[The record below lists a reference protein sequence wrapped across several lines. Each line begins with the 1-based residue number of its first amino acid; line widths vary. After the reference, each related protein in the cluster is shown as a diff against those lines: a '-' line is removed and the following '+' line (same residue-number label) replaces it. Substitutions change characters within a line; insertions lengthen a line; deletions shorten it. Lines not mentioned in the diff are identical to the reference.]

1 VTSRA
6 LPDDLHRTAA
16 IRERERNVLVD
27 AGAGTGK
34 TTLLVERLVFM
45 VAPEDDG
52 PARELSR
59 LAAITFTRKAAGE
72 LRLRIREK
80 LLAELARPGLTRLR
94 RERLAAAAGA
104 ADTALVSTI
113 HAFADRLLRM
123 RPIEARLSPTYEIVE
138 DEAALAAETCRALLH
153 ASQAGTLAAELDG
166 RLAPD
171 RADEAAATIR
181 DAIAAGVLLESKE
194 YEHHTLRGL
203 DALVARWIATRDVPP
218 PDAPAAAFDLAAFR
232 RYAAELRERVAGVA
246 GRGDGGRWLLRLA
259 GKIAALEDEA
269 RPALILAGL
278 NACLRGAPKDV
289 AGKAAVFDGDE
300 AAWDAWHAWIG
311 KERKRNPVR
320 ASALRDD
327 LLAPLRRWLATRLV
341 RAAPAALALY
351 EAEKTRRKAV
361 DQVDLL
367 LRLRDLLRDHPDA
380 RRFYQGQLDH
390 VFVDEFQDTDPLQ
403 AEIVL
408 FLCERG
414 VNATSWR
421 EVTVAP
427 GKLTLVG
434 DPKQSIYRFRRADIA
449 VYDEVRSIV
458 SRGPHLVAPLTTN
471 FRSAP
476 GLIAWVNDRFDAILG
491 EAKPGVPP
499 FDAAAGRVRNERLVA
514 GRGGAAGA
522 KVTVLPL
529 GGEGAKADEH
539 RAIEARA
546 VAAWLRTAVGRGD
559 LEVVDP
565 VTKQARPARFGDV
578 AILAASTWHLHLLFD
593 ALDAA
598 GVPHAA
604 RGGSL
609 FLSDPLHRRFLL
621 ALRGIADRRDGPAQA
636 ALFGPPFFAIGDAD
650 LVRARV
656 HGDGPAGAAHALVDE
671 LRRERF
677 ARTPGATARE
687 LLERSALA
695 RTVALGPNGAQRLA
709 RLRELCLE
717 TERMAAGEGLDFD
730 AVTARL
736 REWAEAPVALDP
748 PRPAGGAAVSIL
760 TIHQAKGLEWPVVVL
775 WDGRACWE
783 ARGKGAAWVVAPRA
797 EGTAWAIDLAGLA
810 WEEPAGAEILDRER
824 SFLDAE
830 RERLVYVAATRA
842 RDRLVVPLAGDAR
855 PDRINGRLV
864 LGAPSE
870 LVDAVEPFSPEAPPA
885 WAGDL
890 TPVAPR
896 DPVPA
901 PLSEEVGRAW
911 QAAAE
916 AAARPRFSPGAVS
929 GEAHAVPR
937 APAAPPSEHGDAVPA
952 KRRPSRFGPT
962 FGDTV
967 HRAIGLALADAALAP
982 GAAVARAAGETGLRE
997 HLEDA
1002 AADVR
1007 RALDALEAEG
1017 LRSAPGPALRLE
1029 YPVAHAAGGKLLTGY
1044 VDLLAV
1050 RDGRPVVLDFKT
1062 DAPPLD
1068 EPVETSHASYVE
1080 QVRSY
1085 ARILEALAVAPPG
1098 TVRCGLLFT
1107 AEGRVRWIPR

>member
-1 VTSRA
+1 VTARV
-6 LPDDLHRTAA
+6 LPDDLHRAAA

-34 TTLLVERLVFM
+34 TTLLVDRLVFM
-45 VAPEDDG
+45 VAPDDDG
-52 PARELSR
+52 PARELAR

-94 RERLAAAAGA
+94 RERLASAAAA

-138 DEAALAAETCRALLH
+138 DEAGLAAETCRALLH
-153 ASQAGTLAAELDG
+153 ASQAGSLAAELDG
-166 RLAPD
+166 RVAPE
-171 RADEAAATIR
+171 RAEEAAAAIR

-194 YEHHTLRGL
+194 YEHATARGL
-203 DALVARWIATRDVPP
+203 DALVARWIVTRDVPP
-218 PDAPAAAFDLAAFR
+218 PDAPAAPFDLAAFR
-232 RYAAELRERVAGVA
+232 SHAAELREGVGGLA
-246 GRGDGGRWLLRLA
+246 GRGEGGRWLLRLA
-259 GKIAALEDEA
+259 ARLAALERED
-269 RPALILAGL
+269 RPATLLAAL
-278 NACLRGAPKDV
+278 NACLRGAPKNPRK
-289 AGKAAVFDGDE
+289 GKEFDGDG
-300 AAWDAWHAWIG
+300 AAWDVWRAWDG
-311 KERKRNPVR
+311 DDRKNPVR

-327 LLAPLRRWLATRLV
+327 LLAPLRRWMTTRLV

-351 EAEKTRRKAV
+351 EREKTRRKAV

-367 LRLRDLLRDHPDA
+367 LRLRDLLRDHREVRA
-380 RRFYQGQLDH
+380 FYQGQLDH

-414 VNATSWR
+414 ASAGGWR
-421 EVTVAP
+421 EVNVAP

-491 EAKPGVPP
+491 EAKAGEPA
-499 FDAAAGRVRNERLVA
+499 FDPAAGRVRNERLVA
-514 GRGGAAGA
+514 GRGGAAGP

-529 GGEGAKADEH
+529 GAEGAKADEH
-539 RAIEARA
+539 RALEARA
-546 VAAWLRTAVGRGD
+546 IAAWLRATVARGD
-559 LEVVDP
+559 AEVVDP
-565 VTKQARPARFGDV
+565 VTKRTRPARFGDV

-604 RGGSL
+604 RGGTL

-621 ALRGIADRRDGPAQA
+621 ALRGIADRHDGAAQA
-636 ALFGPPFFAIGDAD
+636 ALFGPPFFALGDAD

-656 HGDGPAGAAHALVDE
+656 HGEGPGRTAQVLVE
-671 LRRERF
+671 ALRRERF
-677 ARTPGATARE
+677 SRSPGATARE

-717 TERMAAGEGLDFD
+717 TERIAIAEGLDFD

-748 PRPAGGAAVSIL
+748 PRPAGGAAVAIL
-760 TIHQAKGLEWPVVVL
+760 TIHQAKGLEWPIVVL

-783 ARGKGAAWVVAPRA
+783 TRGKGAAWVVAPRA

-810 WEEPAGAEILDRER
+810 WEEPAGAEILERER
-824 SFLDAE
+824 AFLDAE

-842 RDRLVVPLAGDAR
+842 RDRLVVPLAGEAK
-855 PDRINGRLV
+855 PERINGRLV

-870 LVDAVEPFSPEAPPA
+870 LVDALAAFAPDEPPA

-890 TPVAPR
+890 APVPPR
-896 DPVPA
+896 DPVA
-901 PLSEEVGRAW
+901 ATLTDEVGRAW
-911 QAAAE
+911 ELAAAE
-916 AAARPRFSPGAVS
+916 AARPRFSPGAVS
-929 GEAHAVPR
+929 GEAHAAPR
-937 APAAPPSEHGDAVPA
+937 APAPPSAESGDAVHA

-967 HRAIGLALADAALAP
+967 HRAIGLALADGTLAP
-982 GAAVARAAGETGLRE
+982 DAAVARAARETALRE
-997 HLEDA
+997 HLDEA

-1017 LRSAPGPALRLE
+1017 LRSAPGPMLRLE
-1029 YPVAHAAGGKLLTGY
+1029 YPVAHAADGKLLTGY

-1050 RDGRPVVLDFKT
+1050 RGGRPVVLDFKT
-1062 DAPPLD
+1062 DAPPGD
-1068 EPVETSHASYVE
+1068 EPVETSHAAYVE

-1085 ARILEALAVAPPG
+1085 ARILEALTVAPPG

-1107 AEGRVRWIPR
+1107 AEGRVRWVPR